1 MVKRANFML
10 YMFYH
15 NKKEIA
21 PISESK
27 LVVARDWGK
36 WGDGVIA
43 NVYQVSLGDNEM
55 FENDTLV
62 MAIQLRIY

>member
-36 WGDGVIA
+36 WGNGVIA
-43 NVYQVSLGDNEM
+43 NVY
-55 FENDTLV
+55 
-62 MAIQLRIY
+62 